1 MSSLM
6 LARAR
11 LSFHWGFWTR
21 LPLVTARQDTLLIPP
36 PSTLLGAFA
45 SGLASVLRDICGNP
59 YGELKVTMEE
69 GVNIIEIPLLRELV
83 EGRVV
88 REVFFKV
95 VEGFGVK
102 NVDLSRV
109 FQAPYVNL
117 ENIERDWRR
126 WSYAVRTTGKVYAPL
141 MNCEIAYLI
150 EKRALLN
157 LAEKL
162 CPGVDGTKLVLAS
175 LLSISRLGSVEGIVT
190 AERVELIPDV
200 ECEKLEESPS
210 TLCPYFAITNDM
222 LREVAETRSVAIVNF
237 WDWRNESFWY
247 SPRHGINTIPY
258 VIPVDA
264 WYLESGIIP
273 PFKSC
278 NLIDG
283 VLRRI
288 GRGVYV
294 VKGDEK
300 SFYPVPHC

>member
-1 MSSLM
+1 M

-11 LSFHWGFWTR
+11 LRLHWGFWTR

-45 SGLASVLRDICGNP
+45 SGLASVLRDICDNP
-59 YGELKVTMEE
+59 YGELKVAMEE
-69 GVNIIEIPLLRELV
+69 SMSIIEIPLLRELV
-83 EGRVV
+83 KSRVV

-95 VEGFGVK
+95 IEGFGVK

-117 ENIERDWRR
+117 ENIEDNWRR

-141 MNCEIAYLI
+141 MNCEIAYLV

-162 CPGVDGTKLVLAS
+162 CPRVDSTRLVLAS
-175 LLSISRLGSVEGIVT
+175 ILSLSRLGSVEGIITV
-190 AERVELIPDV
+190 ERVEVTQDV
-200 ECEKLEESPS
+200 ECEELKESPS
-210 TLCPYFAITNDM
+210 SPCPYFAITNDM
-222 LREVAETRSVAIVNF
+222 VREVAETRSVAIVNF
-237 WDWRNESFWY
+237 WDWRGEGFWY
-247 SPRHGINTIPY
+247 SPRRNVNTIPY
-258 VIPVDA
+258 VVPVDT

-288 GRGVYV
+288 GRGIYV
-294 VKGDEK
+294 VNGDEK

>member
-11 LSFHWGFWTR
+11 LRFHWGFWTR

-45 SGLASVLRDICGNP
+45 SGLASVLRDICDNP

-69 GVNIIEIPLLRELV
+69 GMNIIEIPLLRELV
-83 EGRVV
+83 KGRVV

-117 ENIERDWRR
+117 ENIEKDWRR

-162 CPGVDGTKLVLAS
+162 CPGVDGTRLILAS
-175 LLSISRLGSVEGIVT
+175 LLSLSRLGSVEGIVT
-190 AERVELIPDV
+190 AEGVELISDV
-200 ECEKLEESPS
+200 ECEELEESPS
-210 TLCPYFAITNDM
+210 SPCPYFAITNDM

-247 SPRHGINTIPY
+247 SPRHGMNTIPY

-273 PFKSC
+273 LFKSC

-288 GRGVYV
+288 GRGIYV

>member
-11 LSFHWGFWTR
+11 LRFHWGFWTR

-45 SGLASVLRDICGNP
+45 SGLASVLRDICDNP

-69 GVNIIEIPLLRELV
+69 GMNIIEIPLLRELV
-83 EGRVV
+83 KGRVV

-117 ENIERDWRR
+117 ENIEKDWRR

-162 CPGVDGTKLVLAS
+162 CPGVDDTRLILAS
-175 LLSISRLGSVEGIVT
+175 LLSLSRLGSVEGIVT

-200 ECEKLEESPS
+200 ECEELEESPS
-210 TLCPYFAITNDM
+210 SPCPYFAITNDM

-237 WDWRNESFWY
+237 WDWRNESFWH
-247 SPRHGINTIPY
+247 SPRHGMNTIPY

-273 PFKSC
+273 LFKSC

-288 GRGVYV
+288 GRGIYV

>member
-11 LSFHWGFWTR
+11 LSLHWGFWTR

-83 EGRVV
+83 KGRVV

-117 ENIERDWRR
+117 ENIKRDWRR

-162 CPGVDGTKLVLAS
+162 CPGIDGTELVLAS

-200 ECEKLEESPS
+200 ECKKLEESPS
-210 TLCPYFAITNDM
+210 TPCPYFAITNDM

-278 NLIDG
+278 NLIDN

>member
-1 MSSLM
+1 
-6 LARAR
+6 
-11 LSFHWGFWTR
+11 
-21 LPLVTARQDTLLIPP
+21 
-36 PSTLLGAFA
+36 
-45 SGLASVLRDICGNP
+45 
-59 YGELKVTMEE
+59 
-69 GVNIIEIPLLRELV
+69 
-83 EGRVV
+83 
-88 REVFFKV
+88 
-95 VEGFGVK
+95 
-102 NVDLSRV
+102 
-109 FQAPYVNL
+109 
-117 ENIERDWRR
+117 
-126 WSYAVRTTGKVYAPL
+126 

-162 CPGVDGTKLVLAS
+162 CPGVDGTRLILAS
-175 LLSISRLGSVEGIVT
+175 LLSLSRLGSVEGIVT

-200 ECEKLEESPS
+200 ECEELEESPS
-210 TLCPYFAITNDM
+210 SPCPYFAITNDM

-247 SPRHGINTIPY
+247 SPRHGMNTIPY

-273 PFKSC
+273 LFKSC

-288 GRGVYV
+288 GRGIYV